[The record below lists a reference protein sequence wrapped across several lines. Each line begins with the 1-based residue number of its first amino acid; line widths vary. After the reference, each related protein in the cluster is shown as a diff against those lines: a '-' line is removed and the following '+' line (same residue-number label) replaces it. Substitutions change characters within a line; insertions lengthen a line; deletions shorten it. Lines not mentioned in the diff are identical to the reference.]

1 MKSHI
6 MLAALADIP
15 PVAEDHFKKAER
27 ICDRLYEGKETDEE
41 EEILAYQEI
50 IKSGLRDLGPEMRQW
65 KMEEGLYISSS
76 DEDSE
81 TEDAKTSS

>member
-1 MKSHI
+1 LRDDDKSSARQVCNGLLQDQEIHPFYQMKSHI

-15 PVAEDHFKKAER
+15 PVAEDHF
-27 ICDRLYEGKETDEE
+27 
-41 EEILAYQEI
+41 